1 MQHKNEKTIQKFY
14 QMRIMD
20 FLVRKITLEYE
31 INFNREMQKQEPNP
45 ATDGYD
51 SGNDSS
57 NNSESD
63 DAKTTADNNRFTT
76 AQART
81 TVARVP
87 PPRHFNRYIG
97 SHFIARTRTTAH
109 ARRARHARTNAGT
122 EEAAYDRL
130 AYAQSGQWRP
140 SVGHVPRPGHTS
152 PVEAADEKEGQG
164 QGGQRPGKYQ

>member
-1 MQHKNEKTIQKFY
+1 MVMCNVQHKNEKTIQKFY

-31 INFNREMQKQEPNP
+31 INFNREMQKQDPNP

-63 DAKTTADNNRFTT
+63 DAKATADNNRFTT

-81 TVARVP
+81 TVARV
-87 PPRHFNRYIG
+87 RHTTPTIFQSFYWLTVHRTH
-97 SHFIARTRTTAH
+97 STRTRTTRT
-109 ARRARHARTNAGT
+109 RRSR
-122 EEAAYDRL
+122 DR
-130 AYAQSGQWRP
+130 R
-140 SVGHVPRPGHTS
+140 
-152 PVEAADEKEGQG
+152 
-164 QGGQRPGKYQ
+164 GGLR